1 MKNSPRKQR
10 AKERSLSSQSSQN
23 AQPSPRWTDNA
34 KGGGSR
40 NVSNLQINTNLDDT
54 SRPTGA
60 SAGLFVNNTNS
71 YGRSSSSSVVRQQ
84 AMEELTRAN
93 YQKQANR
100 KAVSAGVSNACMT
113 PQAGLS
119 RQLPPLQQLREHQI
133 MDGQGG
139 GTRMAVQMLPMR
151 QIASA
156 PTAVLQPV
164 IDLLNSQKSSNRLI
178 APLGSSPNTIH
189 DVEREEKK
197 RRKERKREKQRA
209 KEEAMRRSMELAEQG
224 LL

>member
-10 AKERSLSSQSSQN
+10 TKERSLSQSSQN
-23 AQPSPRWTDNA
+23 AQPSPRWSDA
-34 KGGGSR
+34 MGSR

-93 YQKQANR
+93 YQKQVNR
-100 KAVSAGVSNACMT
+100 KAVSAGVSNACIT

-164 IDLLNSQKSSNRLI
+164 IDLLNAEKSSNRLI
-178 APLGSSPNTIH
+178 APLGSSPNAIH

-197 RRKERKREKQRA
+197 RRKERRREKQRA
-209 KEEAMRRSMELAEQG
+209 KEEAMRRSMELAEKG